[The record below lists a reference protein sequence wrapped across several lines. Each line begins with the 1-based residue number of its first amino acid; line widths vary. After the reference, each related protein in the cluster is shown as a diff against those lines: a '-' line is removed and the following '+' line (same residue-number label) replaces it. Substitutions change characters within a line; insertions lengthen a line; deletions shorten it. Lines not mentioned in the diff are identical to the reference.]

1 MTGIQTL
8 LFYKGSKL
16 CFISSLN
23 ANNEKHEEYESIGG
37 CFFNCWLDVKS
48 KSEAVK
54 AALDFVEEQNYNVFK
69 VEKIL
74 KTTVE
79 EWKDTESYEFA
90 LEAVENGSSYV
101 CHSFP
106 LYPVYRFDLKV
117 KPSVQNTAYPQAGT
131 VEASYWLAI
140 EKVSDEEEPA
150 DNFWE
155 EKTNQERAKKL
166 LDVKLATEA
175 WEIVS
180 IEAEGPTNLEDC
192 DEDTVFEMHYHEA
205 EDCGESI
212 GFWLSNQD
220 SNTVYHT

>member
-1 MTGIQTL
+1 MVLPMFVIAF
-8 LFYKGSKL
+8 LF
-16 CFISSLN
+16 IP
-23 ANNEKHEEYESIGG
+23 SIV
-37 CFFNCWLDVKS
+37 L
-48 KSEAVK
+48 
-54 AALDFVEEQNYNVFK
+54 
-69 VEKIL
+69 IL
-74 KTTVE
+74 K
-79 EWKDTESYEFA
+79 S
-90 LEAVENGSSYV
+90 NQ
-101 CHSFP
+101 
-106 LYPVYRFDLKV
+106 VYKTQLIH
-117 KPSVQNTAYPQAGT
+117 QAGT